1 MRLNAASRT
10 RSLVGRVSCPFGAKI
25 RAPLRDP
32 EMIRMPSSGPL
43 RERRIF
49 LAVQHPQRPL
59 GFLGHRPPA
68 IDLLAV
74 GVCQVQDV
82 RPRLLETQDAR
93 SEDAPEAD
101 FRRRVVEPDPDG
113 GSHLGQHGLV
123 LQEVPERLG
132 SVRAH
137 DVAVF
142 GAGQRAGEQG
152 RQIGI
157 AAEAEH
163 VCGGGARALV
173 PFPAKDPLD
182 SADGLR
188 IALAGEGG
196 RGLPALPLVPVG
208 QRANEAAALKRL
220 HAPTSFSAKT
230 RSTSS
235 ASGPSYSTSSS
246 AAVRARSRSGRSL
259 RQWTKRRSES
269 PDWRVP
275 KSWPS
280 PRSSRSFSASSNPS
294 VESTSAC
301 SRAWAL
307 SVSSSCAREIRRQ
320 YDCSAPR
327 PTRPRSWCS

>member
-59 GFLGHRPPA
+59 GFLGDRPPA

-82 RPRLLETQDAR
+82 RPRLLEAQHAR

-113 GSHLGQHGLV
+113 GSHLGQNGLV

-230 RSTSS
+230 RS
-235 ASGPSYSTSSS
+235 
-246 AAVRARSRSGRSL
+246 RSGRSL
-259 RQWTKRRSES
+259 RQWTKRRSEG

-307 SVSSSCAREIRRQ
+307 SVSSSCAREISKQ